1 MSRAYGFIIFLVF
14 IPAILLRTQFD
25 FGRYVVSQ
33 DNAPL
38 YDTFAGSSA
47 VDFAPFLLVFKAR
60 AQRGTRIQLDYKG
73 RELWIEM
80 HNVIK
85 MDFNSR
91 NFSDSSTDFIETK
104 LVGNILWFAYKKAL
118 YAMDLSDINMPVVQK
133 KAELPSVSDAQAS
146 EDRTLWLLSGESSY
160 KNERNLRLAL
170 FSVPQK
176 RFVPLTMIYGN
187 NMSLLD
193 AAFSADNR
201 FVAVHTDL
209 QDAKKLTVFSTSNG
223 ILEHSLN
230 DVDNFFWYGNSILIF
245 RKHDIILFDPSQ
257 PDMERTILYASPK
270 QRDTIEYRQV
280 GERLLI
286 AVDGVVYILTNS
298 NLQKTDFK
306 SIDRS
311 PDGSLEHFEEKGST
325 YTLYKGKQLRALSGS
340 KPRWEFDSFLGNNY
354 IVYREKKG
362 SALTTLYLY
371 DPKKDISL
379 SYYWVEEPS
388 QILNDGLAIEAVNE
402 KNDVWF
408 FLEKPGET
416 AKILRLSEIIK

>member
-1 MSRAYGFIIFLVF
+1 MPKVWGFIIFLVV
-14 IPAILLRTQFD
+14 IPGILLRTQFD
-25 FGRYVVSQ
+25 FGRYVVFQ
-33 DNAPL
+33 DRTPL
-38 YDTFAGSSA
+38 YDTFADNSA

-60 AQRGTRIQLDYKG
+60 AQRGTRLQLDYKG
-73 RELWIEM
+73 RELWIEIRD
-80 HNVIK
+80 VIK

-91 NFSDSSTDFIETK
+91 NFSDGSTDFIETK
-104 LVGNILWFAYKKAL
+104 LVGNALWFAYKKAL
-118 YAMDLSDINMPVVQK
+118 YAMDLSDVDSPVVQK
-133 KAELPSVSDAQAS
+133 KAELPAVSDAQAS
-146 EDRTLWLLSGESSY
+146 EDRTLWLLSGESSC

-187 NMSLLD
+187 NISLLD

-201 FVAVHTDL
+201 FVALHTDL
-209 QDAKKLTVFSTSNG
+209 QDAKKLTVFSTSVG
-223 ILEHSLN
+223 VLEHSLN

-245 RKHDIILFDPSQ
+245 RKNDIILFDPAQ
-257 PDMERTILYASPK
+257 PDIERAVLYASPK
-270 QRDTIEYRQV
+270 QRGTVEYRQV

-286 AVDGVVYILTNS
+286 AVDGAVYILTNGS
-298 NLQKTDFK
+298 LQKTDFK